1 MNWFER
7 MKSGFKKGRDRRE
20 IPEGIWSKCKVC
32 GHTSY
37 QMALERSGWLCTECG
52 YHFPIKHAQ
61 YAELLIDA
69 DTFAELDAN
78 IATADPLKFKGH
90 KRYGESIRA
99 GRKAS
104 NMKEAVYTGVGRIG
118 GHPVALGIMDT
129 SYIMGTLGGATGTKI
144 ARLIERAIDERRTL
158 VLLCQ
163 SGGARMQESAYSL
176 MQMAKISAKL
186 HQLSDSGLLYIS
198 VLTDP
203 TLGGVTASFAML
215 GDIILAEPGARVG
228 FAGPPVIKQFL
239 GTDELPENFQL
250 AETVLE
256 HGFIDRI
263 VPRPELAST
272 LARFIAL
279 LAPSDKGT
287 KSNLSSAPVT
297 PAR

>member
-7 MKSGFKKGRDRRE
+7 MKKGFKKGRGRRE

-32 GHTSY
+32 SHTSY
-37 QMALERSGWLCTECG
+37 QIALERSGWLCSECG
-52 YHFPIKHAQ
+52 YHFPINHGQ
-61 YAELLIDA
+61 YADLLIDA
-69 DTFAELDAN
+69 DTFVELDAD

-90 KRYGESIRA
+90 KRYGDSIRA

-104 NMKEAVYTGVGRIG
+104 NMKEAVYTGIGRIG
-118 GHPVALGIMDT
+118 GHSVALGIMDT
-129 SYIMGTLGGATGTKI
+129 SYIMGTLGGATGIKI
-144 ARLIERAIDERRTL
+144 ARLIERAIEDRRTL
-158 VLLCQ
+158 VLVCQ

-186 HQLSDSGLLYIS
+186 HQLANAGLLYIT

-215 GDIILAEPGARVG
+215 GDVILAEPGARVG

-263 VPRPELAST
+263 VPRPELALT
-272 LARFIAL
+272 LARFMAL
-279 LAPSDKGT
+279 LVPEGAESKPS
-287 KSNLSSAPVT
+287 
-297 PAR
+297 R